1 MAFRAT
7 RIVVASQKWGEK
19 TLHDVYFK
27 KAKAE
32 VSACASIL
40 NCLHHTTWKHTHH
53 RHDFLQ
59 GYVSRAAYKLK
70 EIQDKHKVIKRGGR
84 VLDLG

>member
-32 VSACASIL
+32 VSREEVQARLAVLCLNQAFGCKEGSSSEHPKAGKPMGCTLAAC
-40 NCLHHTTWKHTHH
+40 
-53 RHDFLQ
+53 
-59 GYVSRAAYKLK
+59 
-70 EIQDKHKVIKRGGR
+70 RGM
-84 VLDLG
+84 